1 LLIFNLYIHKTL
13 NIKNMSK
20 VDTTNKA
27 VKNVEYGLEKIF
39 EGAQDFLPLLGTDYV
54 EFYVGNAKQAAHFYK
69 TAFGFQSYAYAG
81 LETGMKD
88 RVSYVLKQDKIRLVL
103 TTALRSD
110 SPIGEHVKK
119 HGDGV
124 KVIALWVEDATSAWE
139 ETTKRGA
146 VSFMEPTL
154 EKDEHGEVVRSGIY
168 TYGETVHIFVERKN
182 YNGIFLPGFTNWE
195 SDYNPEPV
203 GLKFIDHMVGNV
215 GWGEMNTWV
224 KWYEDVMGFV
234 NFLSFDDNQIHTEYS
249 ALMSKVMSNGNG
261 RIKFPINEPAVGKKR
276 SQIEEYIDFY
286 EGPGAQ
292 HIAVATDDII
302 YTVTQ
307 LRARGV
313 EFLSAPPQ
321 AYYDEIPARLGVHM
335 EMMKEDIKVLQSLSI
350 MIDADEE
357 GYLLQIFTKPVED
370 RPTLFFEIIQRMGAR
385 GFGAGNFKALFE
397 SIEREQEKRG
407 TL

>member
-1 LLIFNLYIHKTL
+1 
-13 NIKNMSK
+13 MSK
-20 VDTTNKA
+20 E
-27 VKNVEYGLEKIF
+27 VKSVEYGLEKIF

-69 TAFGFQSYAYAG
+69 TAFGFQSHAYAG
-81 LETGMKD
+81 LETGMTD

-103 TTALRSD
+103 TTALNSS

-124 KVIALWVEDATSAWE
+124 KVIALWVEDAKKSWE
-139 ETTKRGA
+139 ETTNRGA
-146 VSFMEPTL
+146 KSYQEPITTS
-154 EKDEHGEVVRSGIY
+154 DENGEVVTAGIY
-168 TYGETVHIFVERKN
+168 TYGETVHMFVERKN
-182 YNGIFLPGFTNWE
+182 YKGQFLPGYEKWE
-195 SDYNPEPV
+195 SDYNPTPI
-203 GLKFIDHMVGNV
+203 GLKYIDHMVGNV

-234 NFLSFDDNQIHTEYS
+234 NFLSFDDKQIHTEYS

-261 RIKFPINEPAVGKKR
+261 RIKFPINEPAEGKKR
-276 SQIEEYIDFY
+276 SQIEEYLDFY

-302 YTVTQ
+302 ETVKQ
-307 LRARGV
+307 LRARGI

-321 AYYDEIPARLGVHM
+321 AYYDEIPGRLGVHM
-335 EMMKEDIKVLQSLSI
+335 DIMKEDLKVLQSLAI

-370 RPTLFFEIIQRMGAR
+370 RPTLFFEIIQRMGAK

>member
-1 LLIFNLYIHKTL
+1 MAKEI
-13 NIKNMSK
+13 
-20 VDTTNKA
+20 
-27 VKNVEYGLEKIF
+27 KNVEYGLEKIF

-54 EFYVGNAKQAAHFYK
+54 EFYVGNAKQSAHFYK

-81 LETGMKD
+81 LETGLKD
-88 RVSYVLKQDKIRLVL
+88 RTSYVLKQDKIRIVL
-103 TTALRSD
+103 TTALNSD

-124 KVIALWVEDATSAWE
+124 KVIALWVEDARKAFE

-146 VSFMEPTL
+146 KPFMEPTV
-154 EKDEHGEVVRSGIY
+154 EKDEQGEVVRAGIY
-168 TYGETVHIFVERKN
+168 TYGETVHMFVERKN
-182 YNGIFLPGFTNWE
+182 YKGEFLPGFKAWK
-195 SDYNPEPV
+195 SDYNPTAV

-215 GWGEMNTWV
+215 GWNQMNETV

-234 NFLSFDDNQIHTEYS
+234 NFLSFDDKQITTEYS

-261 RIKFPINEPAVGKKR
+261 RIKFPINEPAEGKKK

-286 EGPGAQ
+286 EGAGVQ
-292 HIAVATDDII
+292 HLALATDDII
-302 YTVTQ
+302 KTVAE

-313 EFLSAPPQ
+313 EFLPPPPQ
-321 AYYDEIPARLGVHM
+321 AYYDDIPRRLGVHM
-335 EMMKEDIKVLQSLSI
+335 DIMKEDIKELQRLSI
-350 MIDADEE
+350 LVDADEE

-370 RPTLFFEIIQRMGAR
+370 RPTLFYEVIQRMGAK

-397 SIEREQEKRG
+397 SIEREQALRG